1 MWLFAA
7 NEAEGPALR
16 RSPLAGASV
25 PVRPGPDQLQ
35 AFLAFD
41 LDQGGVDRSGEARV
55 VQLDREVV
63 ALRLLR
69 GLLPGG
75 AELGVAAVEDAE
87 VRAFFRGALGAD
99 DLGLDVEVEGLDGA
113 GEAVL
118 GQTSTVFLR

>member
-1 MWLFAA
+1 M
-7 NEAEGPALR
+7 R

-35 AFLAFD
+35 ALLAFN
-41 LDQGGVDRSGEARV
+41 LDQGGVDRGGEARV

-69 GLLPGG
+69 SLLPGG

-87 VRAFFRGALGAD
+87 VRAFFGGALGAG
-99 DLGLDVEVEGLDGA
+99 DLGLDVEVEGLDDA

-118 GQTSTVFLR
+118 GQPSTVLLRRSC